1 VLPEVFAQ
9 MPLGSLV
16 SVLFFLLLSIAALTS
31 SISLLEVVVSYFVD
45 EKQWSRQKAVWL
57 IGAAVFLMAIPSAL
71 SQGASGT
78 FSDMSY
84 LFGNGGLFGQNNFLG
99 ILDYLIGS
107 AGLAVGAFFLS
118 VFISWVWGAD
128 RAADELEMGGSLL
141 SPGLLTAW
149 TFMMRYV
156 IPVVV
161 FGIVM
166 GYAFGIL

>member
-1 VLPEVFAQ
+1 
-9 MPLGSLV
+9 MS
-16 SVLFFLLLSIAALTS
+16 
-31 SISLLEVVVSYFVD
+31 
-45 EKQWSRQKAVWL
+45 
-57 IGAAVFLMAIPSAL
+57 IPSAL
-71 SQGASGT
+71 SQGASGA

-84 LFGNGGLFGQNNFLG
+84 LFGESGLFGQNNFLG

-118 VFISWVWGAD
+118 IFISWVWGAD
-128 RAADELEMGGSLL
+128 YAAEELVEGSSVMTQRLVD
-141 SPGLLTAW
+141 AW

-166 GYAFGIL
+166 GYVSGIL